1 MPSTI
6 YKEIVEHRAR
16 TFIDRF
22 MATRKW
28 FHDELS
34 RNHLFHAGEFGAS
47 RESSV
52 RTLLKGFV
60 GSQLSLSHGFIINGA
75 DQHTRQCDVVVYD
88 STRSPLLDDA
98 TGFRCFFAESAVAIG
113 EVKSVMTK
121 SKLKDALL
129 TLARNKMIRD
139 HYASIHL
146 HTPEHVSLVSFLVC
160 EQIQGFEGNIGSWA
174 NDVYAE
180 HAIPAHAQHNL
191 LLSIQ
196 DGVVTHRYSDTK
208 KLALG
213 NHSKGSDLIEP
224 IVLQGSN
231 AVANVT
237 LFIRSFTKALR
248 MAKTLPFF
256 ADDYEIEE

>member
-1 MPSTI
+1 
-6 YKEIVEHRAR
+6 
-16 TFIDRF
+16 
-22 MATRKW
+22 
-28 FHDELS
+28 
-34 RNHLFHAGEFGAS
+34 
-47 RESSV
+47 
-52 RTLLKGFV
+52 
-60 GSQLSLSHGFIINGA
+60 
-75 DQHTRQCDVVVYD
+75 
-88 STRSPLLDDA
+88 
-98 TGFRCFFAESAVAIG
+98 
-113 EVKSVMTK
+113 
-121 SKLKDALL
+121 
-129 TLARNKMIRD
+129 MIRD